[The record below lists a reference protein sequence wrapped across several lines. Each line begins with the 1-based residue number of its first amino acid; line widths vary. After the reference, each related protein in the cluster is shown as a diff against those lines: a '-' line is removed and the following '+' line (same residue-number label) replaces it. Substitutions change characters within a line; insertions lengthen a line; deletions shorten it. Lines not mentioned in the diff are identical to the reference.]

1 MYVLP
6 SEASEAEFRELLSY
20 WQSKLAPGRLPGRQ
34 HIDPTELQPRHLS
47 QLLLLDVVE
56 TAPPKLHRRYRFRVA
71 GTGFSAIA
79 GRDVTGHY
87 YDEIGAPERT
97 LPVIRALDL
106 VVERK
111 APVYLSG
118 RLSIP
123 AQDYIWVKR
132 LGLPLAQDGDKVDM
146 ILAVWIAER
155 RKISDLARGDLAREA
170 GTPQV
175 LERSRP

>member
-6 SEASEAEFRELLSY
+6 SEASEAEFRELLAY

-47 QLLLLDVVE
+47 QLLLLDVLE
-56 TAPPKLHRRYRFRVA
+56 AAAPKQRRRYRFRVA

-79 GRDVTGHY
+79 GRDVTGLH
-87 YDEIGAPERT
+87 YDEIGAPEGAM
-97 LPVIRALDL
+97 PVMRALDL

-111 APVYLSG
+111 SPIFLSG

-123 AQDYIWVKR
+123 SQDHVWVKR
-132 LGLPLAQDGDKVDM
+132 LGLPLAQDGDNVDM
-146 ILAVWIAER
+146 ILAIWLAER
-155 RKISDLARGDLAREA
+155 RSIASLVRSDPAREA
-170 GTPQV
+170 GMPQV
-175 LERSRP
+175 LERQ

>member
-6 SEASEAEFRELLSY
+6 SEASEAEFRELLAY
-20 WQSKLAPGRLPGRQ
+20 WQSKLAPGCLPGRQ
-34 HIDPTELQPRHLS
+34 HFDPTELQPRHLS

-56 TAPPKLHRRYRFRVA
+56 AAPKQRRRYRFRVA

-79 GRDVTGHY
+79 GRDVTGLH
-87 YDEIGAPERT
+87 YDEIGAPERAM
-97 LPVIRALDL
+97 PVIRALDL

-123 AQDYIWVKR
+123 SQDYIWVKR

-146 ILAVWIAER
+146 ILAIWLAER

-175 LERSRP
+175 LERA

>member
-1 MYVLP
+1 MYILP

-20 WQSKLAPGRLPGRQ
+20 WQSKLASGRLPGRQ

-47 QLLLLDVVE
+47 QLLLLDVIE
-56 TAPPKLHRRYRFRVA
+56 ATPPKPRRYRFRVA

-79 GRDVTGHY
+79 GRDVTGLH
-87 YDEIGAPERT
+87 YDEIGAHGRAA
-97 LPVIRALDL
+97 PVIRALDL

-146 ILAVWIAER
+146 ILAIWLAER
-155 RKISDLARGDLAREA
+155 RTAADMARQGPDREA
-170 GTPQV
+170 GAPLV
-175 LERSRP
+175 LERG

>member
-34 HIDPTELQPRHLS
+34 HIDPTELQARHLS

-79 GRDVTGHY
+79 GRDVTGLH
-87 YDEIGAPERT
+87 YDEIGAPERAV
-97 LPVIRALDL
+97 PVIRALDL

-123 AQDYIWVKR
+123 SQDYIWVKR
-132 LGLPLAQDGDKVDM
+132 LGLPLAHDGDKVDM
-146 ILAVWIAER
+146 ILAIWLAER

-175 LERSRP
+175 LERA

>member
-6 SEASEAEFRELLSY
+6 SEASEAEFRELLAY

-47 QLLLLDVVE
+47 QLLLLDVLE
-56 TAPPKLHRRYRFRVA
+56 AASKQRRRYRFRVA

-79 GRDVTGHY
+79 GRDVTGLH
-87 YDEIGAPERT
+87 YDEIGAPERAM
-97 LPVIRALDL
+97 PVIRALDL

-111 APVYLSG
+111 APVFLSG

-123 AQDYIWVKR
+123 SQDYVWVKR

-146 ILAVWIAER
+146 ILAIWLAER
-155 RKISDLARGDLAREA
+155 RSIADVLRSDPAHEA
-170 GTPQV
+170 GTPMV
-175 LERSRP
+175 LERQ

>member
-56 TAPPKLHRRYRFRVA
+56 AAPPKLRRRYRFRVA

-146 ILAVWIAER
+146 IHAVWIAER

>member
-6 SEASEAEFRELLSY
+6 SEASEAEFRELLAY
-20 WQSKLAPGRLPGRQ
+20 WQSKLVPGRLPGRQ

-56 TAPPKLHRRYRFRVA
+56 SPKSRRYRFRVA

-79 GRDVTGHY
+79 GRDVTGLH
-87 YDEIGAPERT
+87 YDEIAAPERT
-97 LPVIRALDL
+97 TPVIQALDL

-118 RLSIP
+118 RLSVP
-123 AQDYIWVKR
+123 SQDYIWVKR
-132 LGLPLAQDGDKVDM
+132 LGLPLAQDGAKVDM
-146 ILAVWIAER
+146 VLAIWLAER
-155 RKISDLARGDLAREA
+155 RSVADLARGDPAREA

-175 LERSRP
+175 LERR

>member
-6 SEASEAEFRELLSY
+6 PEATEAEFRELLAY
-20 WQSKLAPGRLPGRQ
+20 WESKLMPGRLPGRQ
-34 HIDPTELQPRHLS
+34 HIDPTDLQPRHLS

-56 TAPPKLHRRYRFRVA
+56 AAAPNLRRRYRFRVA
-71 GTGFSAIA
+71 GTAFAGIA
-79 GRDVTGHY
+79 GRDVTGLH
-87 YDEIGAPERT
+87 YDEIGAPERA

-111 APVYLSG
+111 APVFLSG

-123 AQDYIWVKR
+123 SQDYIWVKR
-132 LGLPLAQDGDKVDM
+132 LGLPLAQDGETVDM
-146 ILAVWIAER
+146 ILAIWLAER
-155 RKISDLARGDLAREA
+155 RSIADLARSDAASEA

-175 LERSRP
+175 LERR

>member
-20 WQSKLAPGRLPGRQ
+20 WQSKSPPGRLPGRQ
-34 HIDPTELQPRHLS
+34 HIDPTDLQRRHLS
-47 QLLLLDVVE
+47 QLLLLDVVD
-56 TAPPKLHRRYRFRVA
+56 APAAQHRRRYRFRVA
-71 GTGFSAIA
+71 GTGFTAIA
-79 GRDVTGHY
+79 GRDVTGLH
-87 YDEIGAPERT
+87 YDEIGAPERA

-111 APVYLSG
+111 APVFLAG

-123 AQDYIWVKR
+123 SQDYVWVKR
-132 LGLPLAQDGDKVDM
+132 LGLPLAQDGDRVDM
-146 ILAVWIAER
+146 ILCIWLAER
-155 RKISDLARGDLAREA
+155 RSVADLARGDPAREA

-175 LERSRP
+175 LARR

>member
-47 QLLLLDVVE
+47 QLLLLDVV
-56 TAPPKLHRRYRFRVA
+56 APAAPQLRRRYRFRVA

-79 GRDVTGHY
+79 GRDVTGLH
-87 YDEIGAPERT
+87 YDEIGAPERA

-106 VVERK
+106 VLERK
-111 APVYLSG
+111 APVFLSG

-123 AQDYIWVKR
+123 SQDHIWVKR
-132 LGLPLAQDGDKVDM
+132 LGLPLAQDGDNVDM
-146 ILAVWIAER
+146 ILAIWLAER
-155 RKISDLARGDLAREA
+155 RKISDLARGDLARDA

-175 LERSRP
+175 LERR

>member
-1 MYVLP
+1 MYVLA
-6 SEASEAEFRELLSY
+6 SEASEAEFRELLAY
-20 WQSKLAPGRLPGRQ
+20 WQSKLEPGRLPGRQ

-56 TAPPKLHRRYRFRVA
+56 VAPTRPRYRYRFRVA

-123 AQDYIWVKR
+123 SQDYIWVKR

-146 ILAVWIAER
+146 IIAIWLAER
-155 RKISDLARGDLAREA
+155 RKISDLARSDLAREA

-175 LERSRP
+175 LERA

>member
-6 SEASEAEFRELLSY
+6 SEASEAEFRELLAY
-20 WQSKLAPGRLPGRQ
+20 WQSRLAPGRLPGRQ
-34 HIDPTELQPRHLS
+34 HIDPTDLQPRHLS
-47 QLLLLDVVE
+47 QLLLLDVV
-56 TAPPKLHRRYRFRVA
+56 APAAPKQRRRYRFRVA

-79 GRDVTGHY
+79 GRDVTGLH
-87 YDEIGAPERT
+87 YDEIGAPERA

-106 VVERK
+106 VVDRK

-123 AQDYIWVKR
+123 SQDYVWVKR
-132 LGLPLAQDGDKVDM
+132 LGLPLAQDGERVDM
-146 ILAVWIAER
+146 ILAIWLAER
-155 RKISDLARGDLAREA
+155 RKISDLARGDLERDA

-175 LERSRP
+175 LERL

>member
-56 TAPPKLHRRYRFRVA
+56 AAPPKLRRRYRFRVA

-132 LGLPLAQDGDKVDM
+132 LGLPLAKDGDKVDM

-175 LERSRP
+175 LERT

>member
-6 SEASEAEFRELLSY
+6 SEASEAEFRELLAY
-20 WQSKLAPGRLPGRQ
+20 WQSRLAPGRLPGRQ
-34 HIDPTELQPRHLS
+34 HIDPTDLQPRHLS
-47 QLLLLDVVE
+47 QLLLLDVV
-56 TAPPKLHRRYRFRVA
+56 APAAPKQRRRYRFRVA

-79 GRDVTGHY
+79 GRDVTGLH
-87 YDEIGAPERT
+87 YDEIGAPERAM
-97 LPVIRALDL
+97 PVIRALDL

-123 AQDYIWVKR
+123 SQDYVWVKR
-132 LGLPLAQDGDKVDM
+132 LGLPLAQDGDTVDM
-146 ILAVWIAER
+146 ILAIWLAER
-155 RKISDLARGDLAREA
+155 RKISDLARNDLEREA

-175 LERSRP
+175 LERR

>member
-6 SEASEAEFRELLSY
+6 SEASEAEFRELLAY

-47 QLLLLDVVE
+47 QLLLLDVV
-56 TAPPKLHRRYRFRVA
+56 APAAPKLRRRYRFRVA

-79 GRDVTGHY
+79 GRDVTGLH
-87 YDEIGAPERT
+87 YDEIGAPERAM
-97 LPVIRALDL
+97 PVIRALDL

-123 AQDYIWVKR
+123 SQDYIWVKR
-132 LGLPLAQDGDKVDM
+132 LGLPLAQDGD
-146 ILAVWIAER
+146 
-155 RKISDLARGDLAREA
+155 
-170 GTPQV
+170 
-175 LERSRP
+175 

>member
-1 MYVLP
+1 MYGLP

-47 QLLLLDVVE
+47 QLLLLDVVD
-56 TAPPKLHRRYRFRVA
+56 APAAKLRRRYRFRLA
-71 GTGFSAIA
+71 GTAFSSIA
-79 GRDVTGHY
+79 GRDVTGLH
-87 YDEIGAPERT
+87 YDEIGAPERS

-111 APVYLSG
+111 APVFLSG

-123 AQDYIWVKR
+123 SQDYIWVKR
-132 LGLPLAQDGDKVDM
+132 LGLPLAQDGNKVDM
-146 ILAVWIAER
+146 ILAIWLAER
-155 RKISDLARGDLAREA
+155 RSIADLARNDPVREA

-175 LERSRP
+175 LERR

>member
-6 SEASEAEFRELLSY
+6 SEASEAEFRELLAY
-20 WQSKLAPGRLPGRQ
+20 WQSKLEPGRLPGRQ

-56 TAPPKLHRRYRFRVA
+56 VAPTRPRHRYRFRVA

-79 GRDVTGHY
+79 GRDVTGLH
-87 YDEIGAPERT
+87 YDEIGAPERAM
-97 LPVIRALDL
+97 PVIRALDL
-106 VVERK
+106 IVECK

-123 AQDYIWVKR
+123 SQDYIWVKR

-146 ILAVWIAER
+146 ILAIWLAER
-155 RKISDLARGDLAREA
+155 RKISDLARSDLAREA

-175 LERSRP
+175 LERT

>member
-56 TAPPKLHRRYRFRVA
+56 AAPPKLRRRYRFRVA

-175 LERSRP
+175 LERT

>member
-6 SEASEAEFRELLSY
+6 SEASEAEFRELLLY
-20 WQSKLAPGRLPGRQ
+20 WQSKLEPGRLPGRR

-56 TAPPKLHRRYRFRVA
+56 TDPPKRRRYRFRVA
-71 GTGFSAIA
+71 GTGFAAIA
-79 GRDVTGHY
+79 GRDVTGLH
-87 YDEIGAPERT
+87 YDEIGAPERAM
-97 LPVIRALDL
+97 PVIRALDL

-111 APVYLSG
+111 APVFLSG
-118 RLSIP
+118 RLSVP
-123 AQDYIWVKR
+123 SQDYIWVKR

-146 ILAVWIAER
+146 ILAIWLAER
-155 RKISDLARGDLAREA
+155 RSISDLARGDLAREA

-175 LERSRP
+175 LERH

>member
-56 TAPPKLHRRYRFRVA
+56 AAPPKLRRRYRFRVA

-146 ILAVWIAER
+146 ILAIWLAER